1 MYIISRCIYCVNTQ
15 ILIVATTAR
24 LVSIPTPAIQPIPTV
39 AMSLPKDMDMEAR
52 SCSLANQRPAV
63 IFCLRGV
70 LTFHCFGGIFVC
82 QRKGFFLSITD
93 VGYYCF

>member
-15 ILIVATTAR
+15 FLIVATAAR
-24 LVSIPTPAIQPIPTV
+24 LVSIATPAIQPIPTV

-63 IFCLRGV
+63 FFGGGV
-70 LTFHCFGGIFVC
+70 LTNYFPLFWRYFMFV
-82 QRKGFFLSITD
+82 KGKGSFCPLQM
-93 VGYYCF
+93 